1 MAFNQGTYKVDM
13 MTQYL
18 QQILHVSFL
27 SLLGLR
33 AARKPN
39 FSKVREKWLPIK
51 KIMNDKAIL

>member
-1 MAFNQGTYKVDM
+1 MAFNQGTCKVDM

-33 AARKPN
+33 VARKPN

-51 KIMNDKAIL
+51 KIYE